1 MLELYLIQL
10 FGNISIFALIGSIVF
25 GLIYAG
31 IKIGYFLIRYGD
43 NDIETSNVL
52 ESPAKKY
59 LICFLVSIGLLI
71 FIPSKEETLKII
83 GFGTIIDYVQSNDQV
98 KELPDKCVEALS
110 LYIDEYLPKKEK

>member
-10 FGNISIFALIGSIVF
+10 FGTINILAIIGSTVF

-43 NDIETSNVL
+43 NDIETSNAL
-52 ESPAKKY
+52 ENPAKKY
-59 LICFLVSIGLLI
+59 LICFLVSIGLLT

-98 KELPDKCVEALS
+98 KELPDKCVEAIS
-110 LYIDEYLPKKEK
+110 LYIDEYLPKKGK